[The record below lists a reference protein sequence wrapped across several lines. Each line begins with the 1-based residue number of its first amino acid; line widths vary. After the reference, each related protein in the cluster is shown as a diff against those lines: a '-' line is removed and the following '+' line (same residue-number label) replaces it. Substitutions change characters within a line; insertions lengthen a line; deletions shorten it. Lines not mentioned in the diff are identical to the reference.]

1 MQVLGKTTT
10 LVESI
15 KYVPKN
21 NKILALAFNK
31 EIQKELNSRIQTP
44 RAESLTFHSAGLRAI
59 RQKFPIV
66 TVNAQKASDIVKKTF
81 PDANYDLNY
90 NYCQTLSLC
99 KNGLIDAPSK
109 ITEVIYDFNIDTCG
123 EEPEI
128 FSKHIVKLLSE
139 CKKDTAN
146 VDFDDMIWFPFIF
159 NLSIGKYGYVYV
171 DEYQDL
177 NKAQLVM
184 AKNALDKTGRL
195 IIFRG

>member
-31 EIQKELNSRIQTP
+31 EIQKELNSRIQIP

-66 TVNAQKASDIVKKTF
+66 TVNAQKASDIVKKLF

-90 NYCQTLSLC
+90 NYCQTVSLC
-99 KNGLIDAPSK
+99 KNGLIDTPSK
-109 ITEVIYDFNIDTCG
+109 ISEIVDNFNIDICG
-123 EEPEI
+123 EDLDI
-128 FSKHIVKLLSE
+128 FSKHVVKILSE

-146 VDFDDMIWFPFIF
+146 VDFDDMIWFPFVF
-159 NLSIGKYGYVYV
+159 NLTIR
-171 DEYQDL
+171 QIWICL
-177 NKAQLVM
+177 C
-184 AKNALDKTGRL
+184 R
-195 IIFRG
+195 